1 MKTLYKVLISI
12 GITVLTIILIVGLAE
27 YFKNQP
33 DFGLNILYGVF
44 VIVIFIA
51 AYDFVD
57 KIDKVN
63 RNIR

>member
-27 YFKNQP
+27 FFKNRL
-33 DFGLNILYGVF
+33 DFALNVLYGIA
-44 VIVIFIA
+44 VIAIFIA

-57 KIDKVN
+57 KIDKIN
-63 RNIR
+63 RNIK